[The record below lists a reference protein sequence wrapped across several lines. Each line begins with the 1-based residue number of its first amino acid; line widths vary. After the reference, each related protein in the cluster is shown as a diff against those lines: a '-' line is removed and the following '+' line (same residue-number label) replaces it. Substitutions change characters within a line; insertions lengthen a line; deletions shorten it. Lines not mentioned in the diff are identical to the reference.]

1 MGENFFK
8 NYEKEKTISL
18 NTLLDD
24 ANHDLDGH
32 RLVTAYSSL
41 IVFHKSDYVYSL
53 FHPAHS
59 ASAVFSSFLEVMNFL

>member
-1 MGENFFK
+1 MGDNFLK

-32 RLVTAYSSL
+32 RLVTAYSSF
-41 IVFHKSDYVYSL
+41 IVFHKSDYLYSL

-59 ASAVFSSFLEVMNFL
+59 LRQFPLLFSRS